1 MMTRPFLVTWF
12 ATLTRS
18 LLFSLGLDHV
28 LIDSLADTFIGAGAI
43 LLTIAFVGIR
53 TSRRSARRTH

>member
-28 LIDSLADTFIGAGAI
+28 LIDSLADTFFGAGAI
-43 LLTIAFVGIR
+43 LTIAFVGIR